1 MDSKEVMDRGA
12 SLANASCI
20 DGKECRCDDG
30 GSLSSSTALRVSV
43 GDMYPPP
50 WPITE
55 LAVEDGYEYGG
66 GGPEYMF
73 DGPTRGGAGVFRA
86 AETGS
91 LGL

>member
-1 MDSKEVMDRGA
+1 MIDKGA

-30 GSLSSSTALRVSV
+30 GSLSSSTGLRVSV

-50 WPITE
+50 WPMTE
-55 LAVEDGYEYGG
+55 LAVDAGYEYGG

-73 DGPTRGGAGVFRA
+73 GLTRGGAGVTA

-91 LGL
+91 LWL